1 MACNKHYDVILSDS
15 QMPVMDGYQAVA
27 AMRKHDLQQPIIAL
41 TANAMKGSEQKIL
54 ESGFSHYMTKPIDID
69 ALSKLLAELLG
80 GKRVEKAEED
90 TKEIAVENTQ
100 ESTQESTDQPL
111 LYSRLAD
118 SEKLAPV
125 VAKFI
130 TSVKDRFELM
140 ATSCE
145 NKDFTEL
152 AGHAHWLKGSGGTI
166 GFDQLS
172 EPARLLEVNAKSE
185 QYDACNSDLI
195 HIKSLI
201 NRLSPDV
208 DPKLTN
214 GDKPETVTLA
224 IQESGTQAVE
234 IVESSLL
241 AKNPSFLP
249 IVAKFLPRLR
259 TQIEA
264 MDKAVNEN
272 DFEELAALAHW
283 LKGSG
288 GTVGFDVFTKPATLM
303 EKSAKTNDMEAV
315 VGCLKEIKGY
325 ADKIVIPGSD
335 NDFGDLKKSA

>member
-1 MACNKHYDVILSDS
+1 
-15 QMPVMDGYQAVA
+15 
-27 AMRKHDLQQPIIAL
+27 MREHDLQQPIIAL
-41 TANAMKGSEQKIL
+41 TANAMKGYEQKIL

-90 TKEIAVENTQ
+90 TKEITVENTQ

-249 IVAKFLPRLR
+249 IVAKFCH
-259 TQIEA
+259 
-264 MDKAVNEN
+264 D
-272 DFEELAALAHW
+272 
-283 LKGSG
+283 
-288 GTVGFDVFTKPATLM
+288 
-303 EKSAKTNDMEAV
+303 
-315 VGCLKEIKGY
+315 
-325 ADKIVIPGSD
+325 
-335 NDFGDLKKSA
+335 

>member
-1 MACNKHYDVILSDS
+1 
-15 QMPVMDGYQAVA
+15 
-27 AMRKHDLQQPIIAL
+27 
-41 TANAMKGSEQKIL
+41 
-54 ESGFSHYMTKPIDID
+54 
-69 ALSKLLAELLG
+69 
-80 GKRVEKAEED
+80 
-90 TKEIAVENTQ
+90 
-100 ESTQESTDQPL
+100 
-111 LYSRLAD
+111 
-118 SEKLAPV
+118 
-125 VAKFI
+125 
-130 TSVKDRFELM
+130 M

-288 GTVGFDVFTKPATLM
+288 GTVGFDIFTKPATLM
-303 EKSAKTNDMEAV
+303 EKSAKTSDMDTV
-315 VGCLKEIKGY
+315 VGCLDEIKGY